1 MENLYLIHHGI
12 KGQKHGVRNAEWYPI
27 SAWKAHL
34 NRNKK
39 ISVNN
44 KLQKQQYK
52 ITKYENKYSK
62 NIDSKNVFKRGI
74 AARNGAMALASS
86 QKYEKIANKMQQ
98 YVDRNANKP
107 ISSIQNNIEDYIKI
121 ARGLGVSKYK
131 ISKWENDISKMKNI
145 ISTKLQQMN
154 LETQKQTQQEIQRE
168 IQREIQQEI
177 LLQNMILLQNY

>member
-34 NRNKK
+34 NKNKK

-52 ITKYENKYSK
+52 ITKYEDKYSK
-62 NIDSKNVFKRGI
+62 NIDSKNVLKRRI
-74 AARNGAMALASS
+74 AARNGAMALVSS

-121 ARGLGVSKYK
+121 ARGLGISKYK
-131 ISKWENDISKMKNI
+131 ISKWENDISKMKNNI
-145 ISTKLQQMN
+145 ISTNRRQMN
-154 LETQKQTQQEIQRE
+154 LEIQQQIQQEIQ
-168 IQREIQQEI
+168 QQIQQEI
-177 LLQNMILLQNY
+177 LLQNMILLQKY